1 MSLLFGTSYFKE
13 NLHTIQVEK
22 ILRKK
27 KEVKPNQTVL
37 RIKVVE
43 ASWSVAGVHWWHRGF
58 CKFRK
63 IQGFAMW
70 KFVLHRF

>member
-27 KEVKPNQTVL
+27 KRGKTKPNCS
-37 RIKVVE
+37 KNK
-43 ASWSVAGVHWWHRGF
+43 SS
-58 CKFRK
+58 
-63 IQGFAMW
+63 
-70 KFVLHRF
+70 

>member
-13 NLHTIQVEK
+13 NLHTIEVEK

-27 KEVKPNQTVL
+27 KKDVKPNQTVL

-43 ASWSVAGVHWWHRGF
+43 AS
-58 CKFRK
+58 
-63 IQGFAMW
+63 
-70 KFVLHRF
+70 